1 MGIFVTLPKELVTF
15 SQALRVT
22 FKMLLTEVPQG
33 ILQDTQAAN
42 FSLLMGGGRRE
53 GGRTE
58 HAKSTVLHL
67 YCITCKRFVNLNQD
81 IL

>member
-15 SQALRVT
+15 SQALGVT
-22 FKMLLTEVPQG
+22 FKMLLTKAPRG

-42 FSLLMGGGRRE
+42 FSLLMGEKKE
-53 GGRTE
+53 GGRE
-58 HAKSTVLHL
+58 NRACKKYCSYL
-67 YCITCKRFVNLNQD
+67 YCITCKMLANLNQD